1 MLVLSRKMD
10 EQIVIGDGI
19 CITVLQVKGDRVKL
33 GIHAADDVRIMRG
46 ELLSTTTGPGRE
58 PTEETPHAILDPT
71 AGLSGEE
78 SSDTNAPTGTRGS
91 FPGPGRPDVRPAW
104 LTICCC
110 S

>member
-19 CITVLQVKGDRVKL
+19 CITVLSVKGDRVKL
-33 GIHAADDVRIMRG
+33 GIRAADDVRIMRG
-46 ELLSTTTGPGRE
+46 ELLGAPADPGRE
-58 PTEETPHAILDPT
+58 PGEETPHAILDPT
-71 AGLSGEE
+71 AGLSAED
-78 SSDTNAPTGTRGS
+78 SSDANAPTGTRGS

-104 LTICCC
+104 LAICCC